1 MQLNANDMK
10 IKQLAQTAEVA
21 ALLMVLASIIAL
33 VLESDASISREFQ
46 HWFSLSRGV
55 FGVFFVGEYVLR
67 SAVTQ
72 REGASFKSWWKYGGS
87 FFGIIDLMS
96 ILPVL
101 LPLLIGPNFAVIK
114 TFRMLR
120 VFRILKFGR
129 YSKSMKMLGDTVMSV
144 RHALMSTLFIAAF
157 IILFSS
163 ACMYYLEHQA
173 QPEAFPDIISTL
185 WWAVA
190 TLTTVGYGDIYPVTA
205 GGKLF
210 ASIVAMVGIG
220 LVAIPTGLMSAA
232 FVSKMEEQDN

>member
-1 MQLNANDMK
+1 MNRQK
-10 IKQLAQTAEVA
+10 IGQAAEVV
-21 ALLMVLASIIAL
+21 ALIMVLASIVAL
-33 VLESDASISREFQ
+33 VFESDAAIAEQYQEVFA
-46 HWFSLSRGV
+46 LSRTV
-55 FGVFFVGEYVLR
+55 FAVFFVGEYILR
-67 SAVTQ
+67 SVNTQ
-72 REGASFKSWWKYGGS
+72 REGLSLKSWRRYSGS
-87 FFGIIDLMS
+87 FFGVIDLLS
-96 ILPVL
+96 ILPVI
-101 LPLLIGPNFAVIK
+101 LPMLVGPNFAVVK

-129 YSKSMKMLGDTVMSV
+129 YSKSMKMLGDTVMSI
-144 RHALMSTLFIAAF
+144 RYALLSTLFIAAF

-163 ACMYYLEHQA
+163 ACMFYLEHEA
-173 QPEAFPDIISTL
+173 QPEAFPNILSTL

-232 FVSKMEEQDN
+232 FVSKIEEYDK

>member
-1 MQLNANDMK
+1 MK
-10 IKQLAQTAEVA
+10 GKLIGQVAETVA
-21 ALLMVLASIIAL
+21 LMMVLFSIVAL
-33 VLESDASISREFQ
+33 VLESDASFLDKYPSWFEISRN
-46 HWFSLSRGV
+46 V
-55 FGVFFVGEYVLR
+55 FAVFFVCEYVLR

-72 REGASFKSWWKYGGS
+72 REGASVKSWRKYGGS

-101 LPLLIGPNFAVIK
+101 LPMVVGPSFAVVK

-129 YSKSMKMLGDTVMSV
+129 YSRSMKMLGDTVLSV
-144 RHALMSTLFIAAF
+144 RHALMSTLFISSF

-163 ACMYYLEHQA
+163 ACMYYLEHEA
-173 QPEAFPDIISTL
+173 QPEAFPDILSSL

-190 TLTTVGYGDIYPVTA
+190 TLTTVGYGDIYPVTV
-205 GGKLF
+205 GGKVF
-210 ASIVAMVGIG
+210 ASVVAMVGIG

-232 FVSKMEEQDN
+232 FVRKMEEQNNKTN

>member
-1 MQLNANDMK
+1 MTRQR
-10 IKQLAQTAEVA
+10 LAQFAEILALVMVA
-21 ALLMVLASIIAL
+21 ASVVVL
-33 VLESDASISREFQ
+33 VLESNEALAQEHSVIFE
-46 HWFSLSRGV
+46 WFRLS

-67 SAVTQ
+67 SVLTQ
-72 REGASFKSWWKYGGS
+72 RDGMSLKRWWSYSGS
-87 FFGIIDLMS
+87 FFGAIDLLS

-144 RHALMSTLFIAAF
+144 RYALMSTLFMAAF

-163 ACMYYLEHQA
+163 ACMYYLEHEA
-173 QPEAFPDIISTL
+173 QPEAFPDILSTL

-205 GGKLF
+205 GGKMF
-210 ASIVAMVGIG
+210 ASLVAMVGIG

-232 FVSKMEEQDN
+232 FVTKLEEFNKEKGS